1 MKNVE
6 SQKFFSKQLN
16 EGYSYLSASLS
27 ASFILTFILVYILW
41 EKISSQLLLAWVS
54 VFLLVLFFRIITCYF
69 YQKNYTGGVSDRKWT
84 LLYFTGL
91 ISAGVLWGIIGILIF
106 LSDSVP
112 HQMFVAFFLG
122 GMVAGA
128 IASISVIKYAFYC
141 FSLPT
146 LLPVSYNFLCCGGEI
161 QFAMGVMILIFL
173 VFSASI
179 SYQMYSKSCKSIQN
193 ELEKDKEIEQR
204 FKVEEQL
211 RGYQNELER
220 EVQARTDE
228 LLQANEALKEEI
240 EERKKVQKELFR
252 KREQFRTIIENIP
265 EAIYR
270 CDLHSPWHVAYM
282 SENIFPFTGYRAEE
296 FMTGKLRYADLVY
309 PEDLTFV
316 EKEIRKGITG
326 HKPYVLDYRIVHRD
340 TTIRWVC
347 ERGQAHYDVDGNPLW
362 LDGVI
367 VDITEQKQIKEELQ
381 KKNNIESLGALA
393 GGIAHD
399 FNNLFMGVFGNI
411 EMAKEFMPSS
421 RAEYQFLESSLRSL
435 DKAKRLT
442 TQLLT
447 FSRGGDPIIK
457 AASLKG
463 LIEAAQQNILQGSN
477 IQTSFN
483 FSPDLWLVAIDQA
496 QMNQVLYNLFT
507 NVKEAMPNGGNLSI
521 HAENML
527 IEEDNTTLTGGKY
540 VKISVRDEGVGIA
553 PDIQGKIFDPYF
565 STKTKGADK
574 GTGMGLAVCLS
585 IITKHKGQITVE
597 SIPGKETTFTLLLP
611 ASVDD
616 KKTSDG
622 QNRRNQKDSSKVR
635 RILILE
641 DEEEVSRVVGM
652 MLERMGYES
661 EIVEDGRKA
670 VELYREFL
678 DSSTPFN
685 LVILDLTIHGGMG
698 GRETMEQLRKIDP
711 QVKAIVASGY
721 TDDIV
726 MSNFEAYGFI
736 ASLAKPYSKSALK
749 EKLKQYC

>member
-1 MKNVE
+1 
-6 SQKFFSKQLN
+6 
-16 EGYSYLSASLS
+16 
-27 ASFILTFILVYILW
+27 
-41 EKISSQLLLAWVS
+41 
-54 VFLLVLFFRIITCYF
+54 
-69 YQKNYTGGVSDRKWT
+69 
-84 LLYFTGL
+84 
-91 ISAGVLWGIIGILIF
+91 
-106 LSDSVP
+106 
-112 HQMFVAFFLG
+112 
-122 GMVAGA
+122 
-128 IASISVIKYAFYC
+128 
-141 FSLPT
+141 
-146 LLPVSYNFLCCGGEI
+146 
-161 QFAMGVMILIFL
+161 
-173 VFSASI
+173 
-179 SYQMYSKSCKSIQN
+179 
-193 ELEKDKEIEQR
+193 
-204 FKVEEQL
+204 
-211 RGYQNELER
+211 
-220 EVQARTDE
+220 
-228 LLQANEALKEEI
+228 
-240 EERKKVQKELFR
+240 
-252 KREQFRTIIENIP
+252 
-265 EAIYR
+265 
-270 CDLHSPWHVAYM
+270 
-282 SENIFPFTGYRAEE
+282 
-296 FMTGKLRYADLVY
+296 
-309 PEDLTFV
+309 
-316 EKEIRKGITG
+316 
-326 HKPYVLDYRIVHRD
+326 
-340 TTIRWVC
+340 
-347 ERGQAHYDVDGNPLW
+347 
-362 LDGVI
+362 
-367 VDITEQKQIKEELQ
+367 
-381 KKNNIESLGALA
+381 
-393 GGIAHD
+393 
-399 FNNLFMGVFGNI
+399 
-411 EMAKEFMPSS
+411 MPSS